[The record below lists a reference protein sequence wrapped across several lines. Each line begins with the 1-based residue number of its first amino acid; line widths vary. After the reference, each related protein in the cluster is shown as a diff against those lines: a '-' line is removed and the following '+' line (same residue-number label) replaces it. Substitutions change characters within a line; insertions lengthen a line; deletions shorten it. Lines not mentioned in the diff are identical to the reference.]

1 MAINRIS
8 GNILQDNLQRGSDL
22 SIQGNLI
29 YFDIV
34 NNRVGI
40 KTSSPDSD
48 FEVAGSLRVGNVV
61 ITAGANI
68 NAGNVNI
75 NNLSSPVANYD
86 AATKIYVDSLSA
98 NSNIG
103 NFVFSNTTITTS
115 VVPGN
120 ITLLPTSNSTVI
132 INTVSGLVI
141 PVGNNAQR
149 PSPASTGTI
158 RYNTQSERI
167 EVYDGSQWDLVAS
180 DISSQLII
188 PDGSSLTYAL
198 NRSTTAAAVLV
209 ITNGVVQTPTLA
221 YSVAGNVLSF
231 VEAPLVTDT
240 VDIRFL

>member
-40 KTSSPDSD
+40 KTSSPSDD
-48 FEVAGSLRVGNVV
+48 FEIDGIFRIGNVV
-61 ITAGANI
+61 ITAGGNI

-75 NNLSSPVANYD
+75 NNLAAPVANSD
-86 AATKIYVDSLSA
+86 AATKFYADSIAA

-103 NFVFSNTTITTS
+103 NFTFSNTTISTS
-115 VVPGN
+115 VSPGN
-120 ITLLPTSNSTVI
+120 ITLLPTANSTVI

-141 PVGNNAQR
+141 PVGNTAQR
-149 PSPASTGTI
+149 PSPAATGTI
-158 RYNTQSERI
+158 RYNTESERI
-167 EVYDGSQWDLVAS
+167 EVYDGSEWDLVAS
-180 DISSQLII
+180 DISSQLIT
-188 PDGSSLTYAL
+188 PDGSSLNYTL
-198 NRSTTAAAVLV
+198 DRSTTASAILV
-209 ITNGVVQTPTLA
+209 ITNGVVQTPALA
-221 YSVAGNVLSF
+221 YSVAGNLLSF

-240 VDIRFL
+240 IDIRFL

>member
-40 KTSSPDSD
+40 KTSSPSDD
-48 FEVAGSLRVGNVV
+48 FEIDGIFRIGNVV
-61 ITAGANI
+61 ITAGGNI
-68 NAGNVNI
+68 DAGNVNI
-75 NNLSSPVANYD
+75 NNLAAPVANSD
-86 AATKIYVDSLSA
+86 AATKFYADSLAA

-103 NFVFSNTTITTS
+103 NFTFSNTTISTS
-115 VVPGN
+115 VSPGN
-120 ITLLPTSNSTVI
+120 ITLLPTANSTVI

-141 PVGNNAQR
+141 PVGNTAQR
-149 PSPASTGTI
+149 PSPAATGTI
-158 RYNTQSERI
+158 RYNTESERI
-167 EVYDGSQWDLVAS
+167 EVYDGSEWDLVAS

-188 PDGSSLTYAL
+188 PDGTSVNYAL
-198 NRSTTAAAVLV
+198 DRSTTASAILV

-221 YSVAGNVLSF
+221 YSVAGNLLSF

>member
-29 YFDIV
+29 YFDVV

-40 KTSSPDSD
+40 KTSVPTDD
-48 FEVAGSLRVGNVV
+48 LEVDGSFRVGNVV
-61 ITAGANI
+61 ITAGGNI
-68 NAGNVNI
+68 DAGNVNI
-75 NNLSSPVANYD
+75 NNLLNPVANYD

-103 NFVFSNTTITTS
+103 NFVFSNTTISTS
-115 VVPGN
+115 VNPGN

-132 INTVSGLVI
+132 IDTASGLVI
-141 PVGNNAQR
+141 PVGNTAQR
-149 PSPASTGTI
+149 PSPAATGTI
-158 RYNTQSERI
+158 RYNTESERI
-167 EVYDGSQWDLVAS
+167 EVYDGIEWDLVAS

-188 PDGSSLTYAL
+188 PDGSSLNYTL
-198 NRSTTAAAVLV
+198 DRSTTAAAVLV

-221 YSVAGNVLSF
+221 YTVAGNVLSF
-231 VEAPLVTDT
+231 AEAPLTTDT

>member
-8 GNILQDNLQRGSDL
+8 GNILQDNLQRGADL

-40 KTSSPDSD
+40 KTSNPSDD
-48 FEVAGSLRVGNVV
+48 FEVDGILRIGNVV
-61 ITAGANI
+61 ITAGGNI

-75 NNLSSPVANYD
+75 NNLAAPVANSD
-86 AATKIYVDSLSA
+86 AATKLYADNIAA

-103 NFVFSNTTITTS
+103 NFTFSNTTISTS
-115 VVPGN
+115 VSPGN
-120 ITLLPTSNSTVI
+120 ITLLPTANSTVI
-132 INTVSGLVI
+132 IDTVSGLVI
-141 PVGNNAQR
+141 PVGNTAQR
-149 PSPASTGTI
+149 PSPAATGTI
-158 RYNTQSERI
+158 RYNTESERI
-167 EVYDGSQWDLVAS
+167 EVYDGTEWDLVAS

-188 PDGSSLTYAL
+188 PDGTSVNYAL
-198 NRSTTAAAVLV
+198 DRSTTASAILV

-221 YSVAGNVLSF
+221 YSVAGNLLSF
-231 VEAPLVTDT
+231 VEAPLTTDT

>member
-29 YFDIV
+29 YFDVI

-40 KTSSPDSD
+40 KTSSPSDD
-48 FEVAGSLRVGNVV
+48 FEIDGIFRIGNVV
-61 ITAGANI
+61 ITAGGNI

-75 NNLSSPVANYD
+75 NNLAAPVANSD
-86 AATKIYVDSLSA
+86 AATKFYADSIAA

-103 NFVFSNTTITTS
+103 NFTFSNTTISTS
-115 VVPGN
+115 VSPGN
-120 ITLLPTSNSTVI
+120 ITLLPTANSTVI

-141 PVGNNAQR
+141 PVGNTTQR
-149 PSPASTGTI
+149 PSPAATGTI
-158 RYNTQSERI
+158 RYNTESERI
-167 EVYDGSQWDLVAS
+167 EVYDGTEWDLVAS

-188 PDGSSLTYAL
+188 PDGTSVNYAL
-198 NRSTTAAAVLV
+198 DRSTTASAILV

>member
-29 YFDIV
+29 YFDVI

-40 KTSSPDSD
+40 KTSSPSDD
-48 FEVAGSLRVGNVV
+48 FEIDGIFRIGNVV
-61 ITAGANI
+61 ITAGGNI

-75 NNLSSPVANYD
+75 NNLAAPVANSD
-86 AATKIYVDSLSA
+86 AATKFYADSIAA

-103 NFVFSNTTITTS
+103 NFTFSNTTISTS
-115 VVPGN
+115 VSPGN
-120 ITLLPTSNSTVI
+120 ITLLPTANSTVI

-141 PVGNNAQR
+141 PVGNTTQR
-149 PSPASTGTI
+149 PSPAATGTI
-158 RYNTQSERI
+158 RYNTESERI
-167 EVYDGSQWDLVAS
+167 EVYDGTEWDLVAS
-180 DISSQLII
+180 DISSQLIT
-188 PDGSSLTYAL
+188 PDGSSLNYAL
-198 NRSTTAAAVLV
+198 DRSTTASAILV